1 MKKKL
6 ILAAA
11 GAMAVFS
18 LAACSSGSKDIA
30 TMKGSTITVDDFY
43 NQIKEQST
51 SQQAFSQM
59 VIYKVFEEKY
69 GDKVT
74 DKDIQKNFDEAKEQV
89 EAQGG
94 KFSDALK
101 QAGLTEK
108 TFKKQ
113 LKQRAAYV
121 SKLLQKMMPKLSRK
135 KSLTAAISQKLLKK
149 NQQILL
155 RKKMAVKLNLIHKQQ
170 LFLPKLKKLPSN

>member
-1 MKKKL
+1 
-6 ILAAA
+6 
-11 GAMAVFS
+11 
-18 LAACSSGSKDIA
+18 GSKDIA

-74 DKDIQKNFDEAKEQV
+74 DKAIQKKFDDAKKQV

-94 KFSDALK
+94 KFSDALT

-108 TFKKQ
+108 SFKKQ
-113 LKQRAAYV
+113 LKQAEAMQV
-121 SKLLQKMMPKLSRK
+121 GLKDHLKITDEDLK
-135 KSLTAAISQKLLKK
+135 TAWASFHPEVEA
-149 NQQILL
+149 QIIQVASEDDA
-155 RKKMAVKLNLIHKQQ
+155 KAVKKEIT
-170 LFLPKLKKLPSN
+170 

>member
-1 MKKKL
+1 
-6 ILAAA
+6 
-11 GAMAVFS
+11 
-18 LAACSSGSKDIA
+18 
-30 TMKGSTITVDDFY
+30 MKGSTITVDDFY

-113 LKQRAAYV
+113 LKQRAAYDAGLKAHLKITDEDLKTAWASFHPEV
-121 SKLLQKMMPKLSRK
+121 EAQIIQVASEDDAKAVK
-135 KSLTAAISQKLLKK
+135 KEITDGGDFTKIAKEKSTDAAT
-149 NQQILL
+149 
-155 RKKMAVKLNLIHKQQ
+155 KKMAVKLNLIHKQQ

>member
-11 GAMAVFS
+11 GAMAVCS

-113 LKQRAAYV
+113 LKQRAAYDAGL
-121 SKLLQKMMPKLSRK
+121 KAHLKITDEDLK
-135 KSLTAAISQKLLKK
+135 TAWASFHPEVEA
-149 NQQILL
+149 QIIQV
-155 RKKMAVKLNLIHKQQ
+155 A
-170 LFLPKLKKLPSN
+170 SE